1 MTKIPQFISISPTVM
16 DERRVSVTLKTENL
30 PDMPRLGACM
40 ANFADDT
47 TPNVSLDLNV
57 PSASPTPIAMPPQN
71 NDDAAIEPSVAETD
85 TADSDENP
93 FAQSK
98 FPVVELNLLDEHNES
113 VAQVMIIEHQEPELE
128 VTLHLRQPA
137 LGHTYTLC
145 AELIYQTKSVHKIN
159 QPFVLAVPAKL

>member
-1 MTKIPQFISISPTVM
+1 MTKIPQFISISPTAM
-16 DERRVSVTLKTENL
+16 DERRVSVTIKTENL

-40 ANFADDT
+40 ANFADPSA
-47 TPNVSLDLNV
+47 PNVSLDFDTVV
-57 PSASPTPIAMPPQN
+57 PNPVVSASENNANTETNTSDN
-71 NDDAAIEPSVAETD
+71 ND
-85 TADSDENP
+85 NP

-98 FPVVELNLLDEHNES
+98 FPVVELTMIDENDNA
-113 VAQVMIIEHQEPELE
+113 VAQITIIEHQEPELE